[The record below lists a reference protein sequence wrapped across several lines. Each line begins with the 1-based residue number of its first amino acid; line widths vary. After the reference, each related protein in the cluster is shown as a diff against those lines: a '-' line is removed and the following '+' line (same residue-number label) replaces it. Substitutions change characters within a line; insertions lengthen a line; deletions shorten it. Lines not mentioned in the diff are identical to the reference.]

1 MMERR
6 YMSAFRPRR
15 LGTSIATA
23 LFIIAAISGGLA
35 AEEQAK
41 KAKTEAQA
49 AQDSTMKL
57 RGGEEGT
64 VFKSLKIEGEDRIRI
79 KFERPELILSLEPGT
94 APGLEWKSIHA
105 VLDRDMLDFF
115 TPFLARSAGVRRQCF
130 ARPWLD
136 HLSTNGVA
144 RFRPALEGVDRW
156 RLLVANSK
164 GETVASFEGKGKP
177 PKEIVWDGRSL
188 EGKPVP
194 PGLVYSYVLEAYD
207 RAGNKRNFVG
217 DGFELPS
224 YMVNLPE
231 GLMMLFSGEELSR
244 SQRGPYG
251 AAAPPP
257 EILLEVAN
265 YLNQEQ
271 GIDASV
277 RIEVSA
283 RTFDDANRLAKE
295 IIEQLT
301 PILLGDVL
309 RVQPVTNIQPDAPEQ
324 GTIAVV
330 VTR

>member
-1 MMERR
+1 MERG
-6 YMSAFRPRR
+6 YMNAFRCRHFG
-15 LGTSIATA
+15 LSIATT
-23 LFIIAAISGGLA
+23 FSIVAAIAGGSTA
-35 AEEQAK
+35 GEQAK
-41 KAKTEAQA
+41 KAKDEAQA
-49 AQDSTMKL
+49 VEDSTMKL

-64 VFKSLKIEGEDRIRI
+64 VFKSLRIEGEDRIRI
-79 KFERPELILSLEPGT
+79 KFERPELILTLDPGT

-105 VLDRDMLDFF
+105 VLDRDRLDFL
-115 TPFLARSAGVRRQCF
+115 TPFLARSAGVRRQYF

-144 RFRPALEGVDRW
+144 RFRPALKGVDRW
-156 RLLVANSK
+156 RLLVADSK

-207 RAGNKRNFVG
+207 LAGNKRNFVG

-224 YMVNLPE
+224 YMINSPE
-231 GLMMLFSGEELSR
+231 GLMILFSGEKLSR

-251 AAAPPP
+251 TAAPPP

-271 GIDASV
+271 SVDAVV

-283 RTFDDANRLAKE
+283 RTFDDADRLAKQM
-295 IIEQLT
+295 IEQLK

-309 RVQPVTNIQPDAPEQ
+309 RVQPVTNVQPDAPEQ